1 MRKLMLALVGACAA
15 AVGFADSTSAEILA
29 KLGSST
35 NPDKVEAIDLGN
47 NLYAIRF
54 AGAQTSTFTF
64 SSKCTVKEALVVGG
78 GGAGGG
84 DCGAGGGGG
93 GLIHLTDLSSEYGI
107 SDALSLTVGAGGTV
121 SGEKKKGTPGT
132 SSFLSLAGA
141 TYTAFGGG
149 GGGQWTSGGND
160 KPVAGSDG
168 TGCGAGAIGSGGVG
182 TTTMDTSIP
191 GYYAN
196 SGGGSSGITNAGGG
210 GGGAGSEGSAV
221 ITDGKIGGN
230 GGDGLQLSIT
240 GEPVYYAAGG
250 GGGSGESTSTCG
262 LGGQGGGG
270 DGGLAVSGRI
280 GLSAT
285 GYGCGGGGGGGG
297 NKGSSKGG
305 AGSDGVVIL
314 VVLRSSEKAEFGV
327 IVSSDATA
335 YDTWT
340 AELMF
345 VGLDENSAPAQAYLT
360 LSKNSDGANPVIENQ
375 PFGAAQSE
383 EYASFSATVSGL
395 EPSTTYYAFITATNN
410 ATESVSADMIT
421 FTTLT
426 PTAPSGSFKLITLGR
441 DFQTFEATLADF
453 GNGSTNAVL
462 AMELSTTEGFDEIAA
477 SASVTIDA
485 TGAATLTVSGLE
497 SGVLYYSRLKI
508 DNSWHVPYVTAAQ
521 SYTTRSPV
529 ECAGIGYT
537 TTDTGFDV
545 SVAISYVSVDDATV
559 TLFADGVQVGE
570 TQPITAAGNYPFAVT
585 TAAKSVA
592 LKAVVA
598 YGATE
603 KEFTVTATKGTSSQ
617 IVGNVADHATV
628 ATALKVK
635 PGDQITLPPLVGLAS
650 YKILNHSF
658 LSLDGTVLTAIK
670 PGIVGVEAYGVDGA
684 LVATM
689 GILVLP
695 EKIGSGNIYIKKD
708 KSESWGAASAWLNA
722 DGSQATDYP
731 HLADD
736 IAIIPD
742 SETWKCYM
750 PIPAGAV
757 LGGLYVGR
765 FVNAEGGVVLRYNKL
780 TFQRTDGK
788 PVMIQACSNSRISGK
803 SSGAIQFADQATE
816 FYYASDTIFDGG
828 WDGIDA
834 TVATARP
841 NYNANGTHEIPAGVT
856 LSWRNLD
863 NTKIQQGQN
872 MIDCPILIGEGTVW
886 NRSAAGI
893 KYSRDCSRFT
903 GAYRDS
909 SRGNSGTWVSAPTW
923 LRHASVTNG
932 SVEVYGYVNNPSGS
946 PSISG
951 SGVGF
956 LGTGGD
962 HTSVGPAPHED
973 SWFPKKGLTM
983 VNSQYDMAQIENSSW
998 KGAPEKKLTD
1008 NFTVGPGFSA
1018 VIPLNDLRS
1027 TANGHPINWFETAD
1041 LTHLNKG
1048 TLRFD
1053 DLDSKHQNNPA
1064 SPMHSVTILHGYDK
1078 YAVGGGTDDPKTGPS
1093 YPIVPWLVGQSKKSN
1108 DSINFVCVDENER
1121 VCGVSFNNTGVEPKT
1136 VTDPNQNVYAWSK
1149 SLALNESK
1157 TFNSLML
1164 CSNGNSTKMGADK
1177 TLTLTSGGLILY
1189 YGGSKHSSIGTQT
1202 GGADNGALILGDET
1216 HPGYVFACSTSATAP
1231 CGIWAPTTA
1240 PGGLVFGYTG
1250 YALLAGDQTGVDD
1263 ELVVNA
1269 GTLDLGSQ
1277 DKSVACTLDV
1287 PVRILANAT
1296 VKMNNVSMRLSNIY
1310 LDDIAGYGGKIQ
1322 LNAAET
1328 KCQKLYVRDTPE
1340 ETEWTSLPAG
1350 TYGATGSGAEF
1361 IDDTRF
1367 SGTGVLTVRTDDISS
1382 GLMIFLR

>member
-1 MRKLMLALVGACAA
+1 MKKHMLSLVAACAA
-15 AVGFADSTSAEILA
+15 MWVGYADGTSAEILA
-29 KLGSST
+29 RIGSST
-35 NPDKVEAIDLGN
+35 NPDKVEGIDLGN

-84 DCGAGGGGG
+84 DCGGGGGGG
-93 GLIHLTDLSSEYGI
+93 GLIHLESLSSEYGVN
-107 SDALSLTVGAGGTV
+107 DALSLTVGAGGSV
-121 SGEKKKGTPGT
+121 SGEKQKGKPGT
-132 SSFLSLAGA
+132 SSVLSLGGA
-141 TYTAFGGG
+141 AYTAFGGG

-210 GGGAGSEGSAV
+210 GGGAGSEGAAV
-221 ITDGKIGGN
+221 ITNGKIGGN
-230 GGDGLQLSIT
+230 GGDGLLLSIT

-250 GGGSGESTSTCG
+250 GGGSGESASTRGAGG
-262 LGGQGGGG
+262 LGGGGA
-270 DGGLAVSGRI
+270 GGLAASGKI
-280 GLSAT
+280 GETAT

-314 VVLRSSEKAEFGV
+314 VVERSNEKAEFD
-327 IVSSDATA
+327 ILVSSTVAG
-335 YDTWT
+335 YDNWT

-360 LSKNSDGANPVIENQ
+360 LSKNSDGSNPVIDNQ
-375 PFGAAQSE
+375 PFGASQSE
-383 EYASFSATVSGL
+383 EYTAFLAVVSDL
-395 EPSTTYYAFITATNN
+395 DPSTTYYAFIRATNN
-410 ATESVSADMIT
+410 AGEEANADMIA

-426 PTAPSGSFKLITLGR
+426 PTAPSGSFRLLDLGS
-441 DFQTFEATLADF
+441 DSQTFEATLDDF
-453 GNGSTNAVL
+453 GDGSTNAVL
-462 AMELSTTEGFDEIAA
+462 TMELSTTAGFDEIAA
-477 SASVTIDA
+477 SESVTVDA
-485 TGAATLTVSGLE
+485 TGAQTLTVSGLE

-508 DNSWHVPYVTAAQ
+508 DNSWHVPYVTASQ
-521 SYTTRSPV
+521 SYATRAPV

-570 TQPITAAGNYPFAVT
+570 TQTITAAGNYPFAVT
-585 TAAKSVA
+585 TDAKSVA

-603 KEFTVTATKGTSSQ
+603 NEFTITATKGTSSR
-617 IVGNVADHATV
+617 IVGSVADHATV

-635 PGDQITLPPLVGLAS
+635 PGDQITLPPLAGLAS

-658 LSLDGTVLTAIK
+658 LSLDGTVLTALK
-670 PGIVGVEAYGVDGA
+670 PGIVGVEAYGADAA
-684 LVATM
+684 LVATI
-689 GILVLP
+689 GIIVLP
-695 EKIGSGNIYIKKD
+695 EKIGNGNIYIKKD
-708 KSESWGAASAWLNA
+708 KSENWGAASHWWNI
-722 DGSQATDYP
+722 DGTQATDYP

-742 SETWKCYM
+742 SETWKCFM
-750 PIPAGAV
+750 PIPEGAV

-788 PVMIQACSNSRISGK
+788 PVMIQACSNSRISSK
-803 SSGAIQFADQATE
+803 SSATIQFADQATE

-834 TVATARP
+834 TMATARP
-841 NYNANGTHEIPAGVT
+841 VYNANGTHEIPAGVT

-863 NTKIQQGQN
+863 NTIIQQGQN

-893 KYSRDCSRFT
+893 KYGRDCSRFT

-923 LRHASVTNG
+923 LRHASVSNG
-932 SVEVYGYVNNPSGS
+932 SVEVYGYVNNSGGN

-951 SGVGF
+951 TGVGF

-962 HTSVGPAPHED
+962 HPSVAPAPHED

-998 KGAPEKKLTD
+998 NGAPEKKLTD
-1008 NFTVGPGFSA
+1008 NFTVGQGFSA

-1027 TANGHPINWFETAD
+1027 TASGHPLNWFETAD
-1041 LTHLNKG
+1041 LVHLNKVG
-1048 TLRFD
+1048 GEIGIFQAQGVFAPAGAIDSVGQAAGLGAGAPVAAAAAQHGAHQTLSRTGNAECAVNELL
-1053 DLDSKHQNNPA
+1053 DLDAGFHHFSD
-1064 SPMHSVTILHGYDK
+1064 ILFFHFQFIADHLCLLRYLT
-1078 YAVGGGTDDPKTGPS
+1078 AVD
-1093 YPIVPWLVGQSKKSN
+1093 
-1108 DSINFVCVDENER
+1108 F
-1121 VCGVSFNNTGVEPKT
+1121 
-1136 VTDPNQNVYAWSK
+1136 
-1149 SLALNESK
+1149 
-1157 TFNSLML
+1157 
-1164 CSNGNSTKMGADK
+1164 
-1177 TLTLTSGGLILY
+1177 
-1189 YGGSKHSSIGTQT
+1189 
-1202 GGADNGALILGDET
+1202 
-1216 HPGYVFACSTSATAP
+1216 
-1231 CGIWAPTTA
+1231 
-1240 PGGLVFGYTG
+1240 
-1250 YALLAGDQTGVDD
+1250 
-1263 ELVVNA
+1263 
-1269 GTLDLGSQ
+1269 
-1277 DKSVACTLDV
+1277 
-1287 PVRILANAT
+1287 
-1296 VKMNNVSMRLSNIY
+1296 
-1310 LDDIAGYGGKIQ
+1310 IQ
-1322 LNAAET
+1322 LGGDDYRAE
-1328 KCQKLYVRDTPE
+1328 
-1340 ETEWTSLPAG
+1340 SLINDPVVHHFVICRRIM
-1350 TYGATGSGAEF
+1350 S
-1361 IDDTRF
+1361 
-1367 SGTGVLTVRTDDISS
+1367 DIHKKKYCFQ
-1382 GLMIFLR
+1382 LF